1 MNMICVLFD
10 TLTNHRMQPW
20 SWKIWSVS
28 SKEETVYAA
37 RLNRLNRFGRLAVL
51 ETFSATE
58 NTTFT
63 HIIVLIADES
73 LCSFPFDRN
82 KIGKGSWFFGQIRG

>member
-1 MNMICVLFD
+1 MKLKDLISFIQ
-10 TLTNHRMQPW
+10 RG
-20 SWKIWSVS
+20 
-28 SKEETVYAA
+28 A
-37 RLNRLNRFGRLAVL
+37 RLGRLGRLNRFGRLAVL

-82 KIGKGSWFFGQIRG
+82 KIGKGSWFFGRIRGLYTLEDSKEIIN